1 MEHIDDYQP
10 FNPAFKANPFPYYA
24 RLRADEPISRH
35 VQSDGRGYWLVTRYD
50 DVLAVLRDPRFIKN
64 WRAQLTPDERAELP
78 PLPPAFA
85 IFIANMLD
93 QDPPN
98 HTRLRALVSK
108 AFTPRLIEN
117 LRPRI
122 QQLAD
127 GLLDTASARGEMDLI
142 DDYAFPIPITV
153 IAELLGVP
161 AEDREKFRTW
171 SNAAVSGDF
180 SFEAAEQ
187 IAPHMEAFAD
197 YLRAL
202 FEERR
207 RNPRADLISGL
218 LRAEEAGDRLSEEE
232 MFAMIFLLLIAGH
245 ETTVN
250 LIGNGLLALLEHP
263 DELQRVQQDPELIKP
278 AVEELLRYAGPVE
291 TSTERYA
298 SEDVT
303 IGNVTIPK
311 GEMALVVLGSANRDG
326 EHFTSADD
334 LDITRDVRDHLAF
347 GHGIHYCLGAPLA
360 RLEAQIAIGTIISRF
375 PNMRLAAD
383 PSDLAWRP
391 GMIIRG
397 LTHLPVILS

>member
-127 GLLDTASARGEMDLI
+127 GLLDTASTRGEMDLI

-161 AEDREKFRTW
+161 TEDREKFRTW

-180 SFEAAEQ
+180 SLEAAEQ
-187 IAPHMEAFAD
+187 IAPH
-197 YLRAL
+197 
-202 FEERR
+202 
-207 RNPRADLISGL
+207 SGSL
-218 LRAEEAGDRLSEEE
+218 
-232 MFAMIFLLLIAGH
+232 
-245 ETTVN
+245 
-250 LIGNGLLALLEHP
+250 
-263 DELQRVQQDPELIKP
+263 
-278 AVEELLRYAGPVE
+278 
-291 TSTERYA
+291 
-298 SEDVT
+298 
-303 IGNVTIPK
+303 
-311 GEMALVVLGSANRDG
+311 
-326 EHFTSADD
+326 
-334 LDITRDVRDHLAF
+334 
-347 GHGIHYCLGAPLA
+347 
-360 RLEAQIAIGTIISRF
+360 
-375 PNMRLAAD
+375 
-383 PSDLAWRP
+383 
-391 GMIIRG
+391 RG
-397 LTHLPVILS
+397 LSSSAF

>member
-1 MEHIDDYQP
+1 MQHVDEYQP
-10 FNPAFKANPFPYYA
+10 FDPAFKANPFPYYA
-24 RLRADEPISRH
+24 HLRAEEPLSRH
-35 VQSDGRGYWLVTRYD
+35 TQADGRGYWLVTRYA
-50 DVLAVLRDPRFIKN
+50 DVLTVLRDPRFVKN
-64 WRAQLTPDERAELP
+64 WRALLSPEELAELP
-78 PLPPAFA
+78 ALPPAFA
-85 IFIANMLD
+85 VFIANMLD

-127 GLLDTASARGEMDLI
+127 DLLDAADARGEMDLI
-142 DDYAFPIPITV
+142 DDYAFPIPVTV

-180 SFEAAEQ
+180 SFESAER
-187 IAPHMEAFAD
+187 IAPHMAAFAD
-197 YLRAL
+197 YLREL
-202 FEERR
+202 FDERR
-207 RNPRADLISGL
+207 RSPRNDLISGL
-218 LRAEEAGDRLSEEE
+218 LVAEEAGDRLSEQE

-250 LIGNGLLALLEHP
+250 LVGNSVLALLEHP
-263 DELQRVQQDPELIKP
+263 DQLDRVRLNPGLIKP
-278 AVEELLRYAGPVE
+278 AVEELLRYCGPVE

-298 SEDVT
+298 REDVV
-303 IGNVTIPK
+303 ICGVTIPK
-311 GEMALVVLGSANRDG
+311 GEMVLVVLGSANRDG
-326 EHFTSADD
+326 EHYPSADE
-334 LDITRDVRDHLAF
+334 LDVTREVHDHLAF

-360 RLEAQIAIGTIISRF
+360 RLEAQIAIGSLVGRF
-375 PNMRLAAD
+375 PGIRLATDPAD
-383 PSDLAWRP
+383 LIWRP

-397 LTHLPVILS
+397 LTHLPVRLS